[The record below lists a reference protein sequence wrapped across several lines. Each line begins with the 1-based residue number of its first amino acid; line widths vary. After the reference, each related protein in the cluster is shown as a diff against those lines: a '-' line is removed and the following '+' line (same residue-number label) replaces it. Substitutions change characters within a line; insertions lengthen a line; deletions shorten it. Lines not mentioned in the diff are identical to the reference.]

1 MDIPHL
7 YEHLKGVW
15 CTLNGPAPCTAHLHP
30 ADFGVCP
37 LGIRT
42 FGCPFL
48 TRAPRAST
56 SLYLRQELGF
66 GAQPV
71 SIDARFPFTTR
82 SDSGS
87 APGISQ
93 VQRSPKERSTTSLD
107 NYYWCGTRR
116 GVLWFNGVVMA
127 IGRARRF
134 FGRISCIPR
143 HHQHLPLA
151 ACGEQRPVLLQL
163 AALPVA

>member
-1 MDIPHL
+1 MALHPVQLIYTPLILVYAHL
-7 YEHLKGVW
+7 GYVPSVALSSPG
-15 CTLNGPAPCTAHLHP
+15 LPGPAPVFIYGKSWGL
-30 ADFGVCP
+30 
-37 LGIRT
+37 
-42 FGCPFL
+42 
-48 TRAPRAST
+48 APSRS
-56 SLYLRQELGF
+56 REL
-66 GAQPV
+66 
-71 SIDARFPFTTR
+71 DARFPFTTR

-93 VQRSPKERSTTSLD
+93 VQRSPKERSKTSLD